1 VSEVEAALPNL
12 GLILEAGWGI
22 VPRAVHTVHARWFTG
37 KVLARCDADD
47 GSWCLAGSP
56 AADGRRVAISA
67 NFHARL
73 QEASCRVLSTIRAT
87 RAGDFLHQDGTHVWT
102 LTSWEEG
109 TPEHEHAI
117 WTGSML
123 EQLGRA
129 VGELHRLGR
138 RFVPEGAV
146 LQRPPTNWAGDWTGF
161 DQWAARR
168 WDTLMSDS
176 EVTTAP
182 DLEPLRSCIAIGLDV
197 LPTLG
202 APRIRNLTIAHD
214 DLWTEHVL
222 FSRDGQLAAIIDLDG
237 LDIGDGH
244 GDLSALLSDFANLEP
259 ERCAQVIHGYS
270 SEIDLSDEDLAAA
283 RATTIRHHLLV
294 LMERIRLWQ
303 VRHDRRADL
312 ISPTRYWQ
320 RSIRTA
326 AALNADSWVSAV
338 LKAEQLT

>member
-1 VSEVEAALPNL
+1 MSQVEAALPNL
-12 GLILEAGWGI
+12 AAILEAGWGTTPK
-22 VPRAVHTVHARWFTG
+22 VVRTVHARWFTG

-56 AADGRRVAISA
+56 AADGRRVATSA

-73 QEASCRVLSTIRAT
+73 QEAGCRVLPTIRAT
-87 RAGDFLHQDGTHVWT
+87 RAGEFLHQDDTRVWT

-109 TPEHEHAI
+109 APEHEHAI

-129 VGELHRLGR
+129 VGELHRLGWR
-138 RFVPEGAV
+138 VVPEGAV
-146 LQRPPTNWAGDWTGF
+146 PRCPPTNWAGDWTGF
-161 DQWAARR
+161 DQWAVRR

-182 DLEPLRSCIAIGLDV
+182 ELEPLRRCIAVALDA
-197 LPTLG
+197 LASLG
-202 APRIRNLTIAHD
+202 TPRIRNLTIAHD

-222 FSRDGQLAAIIDLDG
+222 FSQDGRLVAIIDLDG
-237 LDIGDGH
+237 LDAGDGH

-259 ERCAQVIHGYS
+259 DLCAHVVRGYR
-270 SEIDLSDEDLAAA
+270 SEIDISSEDLVAA
-283 RATTIRHHLLV
+283 RATTIRHHALV

-303 VRHDRRADL
+303 DRPDRRADL
-312 ISPTRYWQ
+312 IPPTRCWQ

-326 AALNADSWVSAV
+326 VDLNADSWVSAI
-338 LKAEQLT
+338 LNATQL